1 MYRAVLALSVL
12 AVSALPAAAQVK
24 LNWTTTETDSGANL
38 TFGTEDSS
46 MLLFVC
52 ERGKALALVSVSGAK
67 GLKADDP
74 AKIIFTAGKLKKEL
88 AGRAVANDDTSGIDV
103 EAGAKLDDVRA
114 LLAGGKTMT
123 VEVKGAKQ
131 QVALTGAPEAYGQ
144 FEAACKAN

>member
-24 LNWTTTETDSGANL
+24 LNWTTTETDNGATL
-38 TFGTEDSS
+38 AFGTEDSS
-46 MLLFVC
+46 ALLFVC

-67 GLKADDP
+67 GLKAEDP

-88 AGRAVANDDTSGIDV
+88 TGKAVANDDTSSIDV
-103 EAGAKLDDVRA
+103 EAGAKLEDLKA

-123 VEVKGAKQ
+123 LEVKGAKQ
-131 QVALTGAPEAYGQ
+131 QIALAGAPEAYGQ
-144 FEAACKAN
+144 FEAACK